1 MEETVKALKLD
12 IMDYTKSKRATYVL
26 KGVDEIQQIL
36 DDQLNILTMMKVWNF
51 LRLFFVFRKT
61 LIFIANLFKN
71 RLHRTSRI

>member
-36 DDQLNILTMMKVWNF
+36 DDQLNILTMMKV
-51 LRLFFVFRKT
+51 
-61 LIFIANLFKN
+61 
-71 RLHRTSRI
+71 RII